1 MYASVSEHDHPG
13 PLSET
18 GDDCTPTEVVKVIE
32 LMLLTVEIDRW
43 SRLS

>member
-13 PLSET
+13 PPET
-18 GDDCTPTEVVKVIE
+18 GDDRVPAEVVSVIE
-32 LMLLTVEIDRW
+32 LMLLTVEIDSW